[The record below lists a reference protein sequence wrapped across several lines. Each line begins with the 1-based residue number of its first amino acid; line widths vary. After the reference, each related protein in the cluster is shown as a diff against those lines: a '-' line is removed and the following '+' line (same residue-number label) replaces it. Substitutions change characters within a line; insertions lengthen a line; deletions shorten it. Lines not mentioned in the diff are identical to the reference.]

1 MAGRLKDKVA
11 LVFGAGSSGPGWGN
25 GKATAVSF
33 AREGATVMRGRPSM
47 REAAEE
53 TRKLIAD
60 EGGKRL
66 ADVADVTQQRRDQ
79 GAWST
84 TWSRECGRID
94 ILHNNV
100 GITAMGGPIE
110 ESEESWHRVIDI
122 NLTSVF
128 LTCKHV
134 LPVMLRQ
141 GKGAIVNVSSI
152 AAIRYTGYP
161 YSSYYASKAGAEPVH
176 RRRRAA
182 VREAR
187 HPRQRDHAGH
197 DGHAADLH
205 ADRRPVRAAP
215 TTMIAPRNAA
225 CPMGRMGTGWEIANA
240 AVFLASDE
248 AQLHHRRVPAGG
260 RRDQLQVKTSYT
272 SPQRGEGGARCE
284 AAGG

>member
-1 MAGRLKDKVA
+1 MPGRLKDKIA

-33 AREGATVMRGRPSM
+33 AREGATVMAVDRV

-60 EGGKRL
+60 EGGT
-66 ADVADVTQQRRDQ
+66 AHAEVADVTSSADIKRVVDSLV
-79 GAWST
+79 GK
-84 TWSRECGRID
+84 CGRID

-110 ESEESWHRVIDI
+110 ESEESWHRIIDT
-122 NLTSVF
+122 NLTSAF
-128 LTCKHV
+128 LACKHV

-161 YSSYYASKAGAEPVH
+161 YASYYASKAGLNQFTVGLALQYAKQGI
-176 RRRRAA
+176 RANA
-182 VREAR
+182 IMPGMMDTPLIRTQISGQYESMQA
-187 HPRQRDHAGH
+187 
-197 DGHAADLH
+197 
-205 ADRRPVRAAP
+205 
-215 TTMIAPRNAA
+215 MIDARNAA
-225 CPMGRMGTGWEIANA
+225 CPMGRMGTAWEIANA

-248 AQLHHRRVPAGG
+248 ASYITGVCLPVDGG
-260 RRDQLQVKTSYT
+260 ISCK
-272 SPQRGEGGARCE
+272 
-284 AAGG
+284 